1 MRFAFGERDGRRS
14 TGFGQAVRSCGDV
27 LARVPSLQPQWG
39 LIVRRL
45 RRLIAVFLVF
55 ILGFAQ
61 AVTVA
66 HACPILNP
74 ASLPIA
80 PTVQSEP
87 AMPADCAEMAK
98 QAQST
103 VNVCLSHCFAGP
115 QVDAQP
121 DAPTALVAP
130 QPPLLVDVG
139 SPCAPN
145 VSAAR
150 SLQLIIAGPPPQLRF
165 SRFLI

>member
-1 MRFAFGERDGRRS
+1 MFS
-14 TGFGQAVRSCGDV
+14 
-27 LARVPSLQPQWG
+27 
-39 LIVRRL
+39 
-45 RRLIAVFLVF
+45 
-55 ILGFAQ
+55 LGFAQ

-103 VNVCLSHCFAGP
+103 VNVCISHCFAGS

-130 QPPLLVDVG
+130 QPALLVDV
-139 SPCAPN
+139 SDPWVPN
-145 VSAAR
+145 VTAAL
-150 SLQLIIAGPPPQLRF
+150 SLQPVIAAPPPRLRF